1 MAGVFRSNVFDPIL
15 IVCQMVAIQCF
26 FYVSLGVWIVVANVA
41 AGMNYSVDKFFD
53 YHVST
58 LKLVVNRRIC
68 LRVLSL
74 SVPCVCVWASKV

>member
-15 IVCQMVAIQCF
+15 IVCQMIAMQCF
-26 FYVSLGVWIVVANVA
+26 FYVSFGVWIVVANVA

-58 LKLVVNRRIC
+58 PQVDC
-68 LRVLSL
+68 Q
-74 SVPCVCVWASKV
+74 P